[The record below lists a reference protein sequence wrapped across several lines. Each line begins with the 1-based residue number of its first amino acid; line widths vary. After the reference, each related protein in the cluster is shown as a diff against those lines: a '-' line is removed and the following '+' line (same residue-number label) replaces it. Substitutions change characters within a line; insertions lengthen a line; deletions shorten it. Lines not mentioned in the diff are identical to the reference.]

1 MEKLMNKEIQ
11 DQLREIFSSMVNDVT
26 MVLFTK
32 AGTCNTCAETRGLL
46 SEVEELSDKIHLV
59 EKDFEKDL
67 DDVAKYNIEMVP
79 SFVILDHKQEYHGV
93 KFNGIPAGHEINS
106 FIPALLEMSGVNQA
120 LPAELLERIE
130 KIDQPINIKV
140 FVTLSCPHC
149 PGAVHNAHKLAML
162 NKNIEGDMIEA
173 QTFMELSTKHN
184 VTGVPKIVINDTHE
198 LVGNQPIEEFIKIM
212 ESIA

>member
-120 LPAELLERIE
+120 LPTELLERIE

-162 NKNIEGDMIEA
+162 NKNIEGEMIEA

>member
-184 VTGVPKIVINDTHE
+184 VTGVP
-198 LVGNQPIEEFIKIM
+198 
-212 ESIA
+212 

>member
-46 SEVEELSDKIHLV
+46 SEVEELSYKIHLV

-93 KFNGIPAGHEINS
+93 KFHGIPAGHEINS

-162 NKNIEGDMIEA
+162 NKNIEGEMIEA